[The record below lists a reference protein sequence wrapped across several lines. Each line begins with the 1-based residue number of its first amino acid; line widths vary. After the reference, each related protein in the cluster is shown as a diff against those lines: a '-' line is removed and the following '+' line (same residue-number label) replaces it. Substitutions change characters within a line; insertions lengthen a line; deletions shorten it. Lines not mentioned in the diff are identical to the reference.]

1 MVRRSPGHCSNAM
14 LALAAPTLAQNPPTG
29 HSSHAVAFKLELN
42 VPALHASQL
51 ELPEMGPN

>member
-1 MVRRSPGHCSNAM
+1 M